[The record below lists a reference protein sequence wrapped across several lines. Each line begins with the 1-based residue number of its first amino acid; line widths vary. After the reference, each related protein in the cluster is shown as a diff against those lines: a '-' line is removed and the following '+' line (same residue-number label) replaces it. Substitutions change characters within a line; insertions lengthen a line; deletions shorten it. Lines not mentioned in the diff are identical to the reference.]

1 MLLIALVDFMVLL
14 RNLIKNIKKLIKNI
28 EIYMH
33 EILLIKG
40 AKPNQKLDIV
50 RYNRREFVITV
61 IVITEFDSKL
71 IVNFDSSLLFS
82 CDNIFFTFFS
92 QNH

>member
-50 RYNRREFVITV
+50 RYNREFVVTV
-61 IVITEFDSKL
+61 IVITEFDCMHSRASFFKGMKIEKGKA
-71 IVNFDSSLLFS
+71 IVPFYLRF
-82 CDNIFFTFFS
+82 
-92 QNH
+92 